1 MTSPKD
7 TEIKKSAREH
17 VERGVTIFCFPNH
30 RHEMSS
36 SSEALAVSDGRMNP
50 QQQDDTSPSSSL
62 PLPQLPGVATLR
74 IICLHGA
81 NSNANQ
87 LQQALAHLDERLYEK
102 HGIEL
107 VYVNSPLRCP
117 PSESSSVSL
126 REEPLRVWWEDGEN
140 YVGLDA
146 SLMLLRQI
154 WTATPFCGIL
164 AVGQGAAVAA
174 MLPFLMTKTTPLFG
188 IFIQGETL
196 LEDDELLMPD
206 DSWPC
211 LHMIGR

>member
-1 MTSPKD
+1 MK
-7 TEIKKSAREH
+7 
-17 VERGVTIFCFPNH
+17 
-30 RHEMSS
+30 M
-36 SSEALAVSDGRMNP
+36 SEAMVTTTTTTSGEGNDCYTAATPPTQSTAGR
-50 QQQDDTSPSSSL
+50 
-62 PLPQLPGVATLR
+62 ATLR

-81 NSNANQ
+81 NSNASL
-87 LQQALAHLDERLYEK
+87 LQKAFSHLDERLYDK

-107 VYVNSPLRCP
+107 VYVNSPLRCSP
-117 PSESSSVSL
+117 CSTTTSSSL
-126 REEPLRVWWEDGEN
+126 REEPLRVWWEDEHHHC
-140 YVGLDA
+140 VGLDA

-188 IFIQGETL
+188 IFIHGETL

-211 LHMIGR
+211 LHMIGKRFCYTFSAFFFVFATIIINALVNFHFCRRFM

>member
-1 MTSPKD
+1 
-7 TEIKKSAREH
+7 
-17 VERGVTIFCFPNH
+17 
-30 RHEMSS
+30 MSS
-36 SSEALAVSDGRMNP
+36 FRIILCIIKRR
-50 QQQDDTSPSSSL
+50 TTSSL
-62 PLPQLPGVATLR
+62 
-74 IICLHGA
+74 
-81 NSNANQ
+81 
-87 LQQALAHLDERLYEK
+87 
-102 HGIEL
+102 
-107 VYVNSPLRCP
+107 
-117 PSESSSVSL
+117 
-126 REEPLRVWWEDGEN
+126 WEDGEN
-140 YVGLDA
+140 FVGFDA